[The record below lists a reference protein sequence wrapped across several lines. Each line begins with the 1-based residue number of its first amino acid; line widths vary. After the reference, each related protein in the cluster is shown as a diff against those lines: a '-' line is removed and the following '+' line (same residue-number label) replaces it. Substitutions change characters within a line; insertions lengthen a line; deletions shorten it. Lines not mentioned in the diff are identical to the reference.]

1 MERLPD
7 LIAVLVAGLFVLA
20 REYPVIWVIAAIF
33 AIKFVIAKVKEGNA
47 AAGGSK
53 RETHGGKK

>member
-7 LIAVLVAGLFVLA
+7 LIAVLVAGLFALA
-20 REYPVIWVIAAIF
+20 REYPVLWVIAAII

-47 AAGGSK
+47 AAERSK
-53 RETHGGKK
+53 SETDGGKT

>member
-7 LIAVLVAGLFVLA
+7 LIAVLVAGLFALG
-20 REYPVIWVIAAIF
+20 REYPVLWVIAAII

-47 AAGGSK
+47 AERSK
-53 RETHGGKK
+53 SETDRGTK